1 VANQPKTPQRSIR
14 IDDELWT
21 AAKSVAKANQESVSD
36 IIRTALQHYIAQPPG
51 INCNESRHDAAV
63 ADDR

>member
-21 AAKSVAKANQESVSD
+21 AAQAVAQANQESVSD
-36 IIRTALQHYIAQPPG
+36 IIRTALRHYITQPPG
-51 INCNESRHDAAV
+51 INCHESHHDAAV